1 LPTAWAKLLF
11 LLDRS
16 TNEVGRFGISMAE
29 DLLYVQDVA
38 LVSQRVA
45 GASVSFD
52 DESVVDFFE
61 AQVDLCLLAWGIWQE
76 RCPLGRPNR

>member
-1 LPTAWAKLLF
+1 
-11 LLDRS
+11 
-16 TNEVGRFGISMAE
+16 MAE